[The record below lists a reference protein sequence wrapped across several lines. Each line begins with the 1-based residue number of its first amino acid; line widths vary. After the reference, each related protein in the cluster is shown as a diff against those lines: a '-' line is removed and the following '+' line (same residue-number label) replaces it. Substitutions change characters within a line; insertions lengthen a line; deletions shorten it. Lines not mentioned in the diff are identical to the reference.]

1 MTLIADDPTVRCM
14 ERTGYP
20 PWMIYGGKNDEEKQ
34 SMSKY
39 RKECWTDADV
49 RCPFY
54 ISDERSARS
63 ITCEG
68 CMDETKATMSFRTLA
83 NRDGHMGRF
92 CVGTYER
99 CPVYRSVYQ
108 SKYADG
114 EA

>member
-1 MTLIADDPTVRCM
+1 
-14 ERTGYP
+14 
-20 PWMIYGGKNDEEKQ
+20 
-34 SMSKY
+34 MSKY

-68 CMDETKATMSFRTLA
+68 CMKETKATMSFRTLA

>member
-1 MTLIADDPTVRCM
+1 M
-14 ERTGYP
+14 E
-20 PWMIYGGKNDEEKQ
+20 
-34 SMSKY
+34 
-39 RKECWTDADV
+39 
-49 RCPFY
+49 
-54 ISDERSARS
+54 
-63 ITCEG
+63 
-68 CMDETKATMSFRTLA
+68 ETKATMSFRTLA